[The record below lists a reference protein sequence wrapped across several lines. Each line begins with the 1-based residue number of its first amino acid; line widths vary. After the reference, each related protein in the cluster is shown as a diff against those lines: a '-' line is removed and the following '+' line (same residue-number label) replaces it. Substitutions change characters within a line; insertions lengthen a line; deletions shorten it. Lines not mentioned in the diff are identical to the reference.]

1 MGICESRNVYENKG
15 KNVNQSQIGN
25 KIPIKNVNPSQ
36 IENKI
41 QNQTQIEQNQIQ
53 IENKIQNLNEKEKQE
68 LFTGRKPIPVKIV
81 NEVLKSICKIK
92 ITFKNNKTN
101 FGTGFFMNINNS
113 MKGLITN
120 NHIINKEIINE
131 DIEIEIYNNIKMKL
145 NINNR
150 NIKYYPEPKDI
161 TIIEIKNNDEIYKY
175 IKFLDYDVY
184 YKIKGYKIYHGVDI
198 FSVEHPLGDDAS
210 CSSGRIININN
221 YEFEHD
227 ISTDDGASGL
237 QLYY

>member
-25 KIPIKNVNPSQ
+25 IISIKNVNQSQ
-36 IENKI
+36 LEN
-41 QNQTQIEQNQIQ
+41 QNKIQ
-53 IENKIQNLNEKEKQE
+53 IENKNEKEKQE

-113 MKGLITN
+113 MKYLITN
-120 NHIINKEIINE
+120 NHIINKDIINE

-150 NIKYYPEPKDI
+150 R
-161 TIIEIKNNDEIYKY
+161 
-175 IKFLDYDVY
+175 
-184 YKIKGYKIYHGVDI
+184 
-198 FSVEHPLGDDAS
+198 A
-210 CSSGRIININN
+210 
-221 YEFEHD
+221 
-227 ISTDDGASGL
+227 
-237 QLYY
+237 